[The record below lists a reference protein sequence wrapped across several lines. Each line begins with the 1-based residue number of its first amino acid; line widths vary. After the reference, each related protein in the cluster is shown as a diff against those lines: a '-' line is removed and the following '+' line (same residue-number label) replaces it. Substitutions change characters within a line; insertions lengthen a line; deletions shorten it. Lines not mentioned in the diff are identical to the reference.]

1 MVCLGSHHGSTTNK
15 LRQRRRAPRSLFDS
29 KDISGAVS
37 SVDTKFFVDHT
48 ETLEALT
55 WVREGQEWPLGELF
69 DGYEFLLIIEV
80 RRRDRWRSRSTSRLL
95 CSS

>member
-1 MVCLGSHHGSTTNK
+1 MEAPPISYVK
-15 LRQRRRAPRSLFDS
+15 DAELRGGLFDS